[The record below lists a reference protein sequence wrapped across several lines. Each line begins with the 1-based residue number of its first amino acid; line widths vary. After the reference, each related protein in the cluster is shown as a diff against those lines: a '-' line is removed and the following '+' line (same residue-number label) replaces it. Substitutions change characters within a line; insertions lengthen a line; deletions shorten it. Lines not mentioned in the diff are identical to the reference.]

1 MRLEGS
7 QEISLAQAMTGEEFA
22 RIRHDYDRR
31 RDRIL
36 PPWEGMQITWRRQR
50 AATYQAMLDDGWVF
64 TPPAE

>member
-1 MRLEGS
+1 
-7 QEISLAQAMTGEEFA
+7 MTGEEFA